1 MQQLVALI
9 LRQVVAEF
17 GLTSGEKSNRL
28 LDKRCGGDL
37 PDMARMKQRS
47 LTPTLP
53 KGYATWLQQL
63 KSRIRLAQVK
73 AALSANREMVVLY
86 WEIGKGIMERQE
98 SAGWGDA
105 VIQRLSADLRREFP
119 EMMGFSARNLWD
131 MRRFFEAYRNR
142 QILRQLVAEI
152 PWGHNLVLLNSVK
165 SPAER
170 IWYARQTIANGW
182 SRAVLVHQI
191 ETGLHRR
198 QAGALKANNFKHTLP
213 AKQSELVAQTLKD
226 PYVFD
231 FLQVRK
237 QAKERE
243 LQRALLERLKDFL
256 LELGAGFALLGSE
269 YGLEVDGRD
278 FRVDLLFFHHRLRCL
293 FAIDLKM
300 RDFEPEFAGKMN
312 FYLSALDAQVRH
324 PDDQPSVGLIL
335 CKGKGRT
342 VVEYALRDLRKPI
355 GVAEYK
361 LTDRLPKPLAKLLP
375 APAELERVLSEKD

>member
-1 MQQLVALI
+1 MV
-9 LRQVVAEF
+9 RR
-17 GLTSGEKSNRL
+17 EK
-28 LDKRCGGDL
+28 
-37 PDMARMKQRS
+37 RS

-53 KGYATWLQQL
+53 KGYANWLQQL
-63 KSRIRLAQVK
+63 KSRIRSAQVR
-73 AALSANREMVVLY
+73 AALSANRELVVLY
-86 WEIGKGIMERQE
+86 WEIGKGIVERQE
-98 SAGWGDA
+98 LVGWGDA

-119 EMMGFSARNLWD
+119 EMTGFSARNLWE
-131 MRRFFEAYRNR
+131 MRRFYSAYRNR
-142 QILRQLVAEI
+142 AILQQLVAEI
-152 PWGHNLVLLNSVK
+152 PWGHNLALLHSVK
-165 SPAER
+165 SPTER
-170 IWYARQTIANGW
+170 LWYAQQTIANGW
-182 SRAVLVHQI
+182 SRAALVHQI

-198 QAGALKANNFKHTLP
+198 QAGALKANNFAHTLP
-213 AKQSELVAQTLKD
+213 ARQSELVEQTLKD

-237 QAKERE
+237 KAKERE
-243 LQRALLERLKDFL
+243 LQSALLERLKDFL
-256 LELGAGFALLGSE
+256 LELGAGFAFLGSE
-269 YGLEVDGRD
+269 YGLEVDERD
-278 FRVDLLFFHHRLRCL
+278 FRVDLLFYHHRLRCL

-335 CKGKGRT
+335 CKSKGRM

-361 LTDRLPKPLAKLLP
+361 LTGRLPKPLAKLLP